1 MRDVKKF
8 FWDDLN
14 LYHNC
19 AHVIIRR
26 CMPNVEMLI
35 VLEVCHSSRV
45 SGYHVG
51 VRTHHK
57 FCSLDTILP
66 TIHKES
72 RDFTMSCYCCKREGG
87 ISKTHDLP
95 MNPILII

>member
-57 FCSLDTILP
+57 FCSLDTICQPYTKSLVILLCLV
-66 TIHKES
+66 TVAKE
-72 RDFTMSCYCCKREGG
+72 RVGFQKRM
-87 ISKTHDLP
+87 IFL
-95 MNPILII
+95 